1 MIIKTNDEKTVTLYR
16 ETYDDGILTE
26 SQVVKQALNEMNDCY
41 IDILGDSIL
50 GSELEDYLKP
60 EVYEKIKREYIVTY
74 RNENVTS
81 FEVPAYELLA
91 EVIKVLSP
99 IIFSKKCAF
108 IKNARSGQ
116 IFQLLREKGLL

>member
-26 SQVVKQALNEMNDCY
+26 SQVAEQALNDMNNTY

-60 EVYEKIKREYIVTY
+60 EVYKKVKREYFVAYRDESVTP
-74 RNENVTS
+74 
-81 FEVPAYELLA
+81 FEVPTYELLA

-99 IIFSKKCAF
+99 EEVEKF
-108 IKNARSGQ
+108 ARSA
-116 IFQLLREKGLL
+116 RS

>member
-16 ETYDDGILTE
+16 ENFDGGIFTE
-26 SQVVKQALNEMNDCY
+26 SQVTEQALNEMNGAY

-60 EVYEKIKREYIVTY
+60 EVYEKVKREYFVAYRDESVTP
-74 RNENVTS
+74 

-99 IIFSKKCAF
+99 EEVEKF
-108 IKNARSGQ
+108 ARSA
-116 IFQLLREKGLL
+116 RS

>member
-26 SQVVKQALNEMNDCY
+26 SQVTEQAFNEMNGAY

-60 EVYEKIKREYIVTY
+60 EVYEKVKREYFVTY
-74 RNENVTS
+74 RNETVTP

-99 IIFSKKCAF
+99 EEVEKFVRS
-108 IKNARSGQ
+108 ARS
-116 IFQLLREKGLL
+116 

>member
-1 MIIKTNDEKTVTLYR
+1 MIIKTNDEKTVTLFR

-26 SQVVKQALNEMNDCY
+26 SQVVEQAINEMNNVY
-41 IDILGDSIL
+41 IDILGNSIL

-60 EVYEKIKREYIVTY
+60 EAYKKIKREYIIDY

-99 IIFSKKCAF
+99 EEVEKF
-108 IKNARSGQ
+108 ARSA
-116 IFQLLREKGLL
+116 RS

>member
-26 SQVVKQALNEMNDCY
+26 PQVVEQALNEMNNVY
-41 IDILGDSIL
+41 IDIFEDSIL

-74 RNENVTS
+74 RNENVES

-99 IIFSKKCAF
+99 EEVEKF
-108 IKNARSGQ
+108 ARSA
-116 IFQLLREKGLL
+116 RS

>member
-16 ETYDDGILTE
+16 ENFDGGIFTE
-26 SQVVKQALNEMNDCY
+26 SQVTEQALNEMNGAY

-60 EVYEKIKREYIVTY
+60 EVYEKVKRAYFVTY
-74 RNENVTS
+74 RDENVTPC
-81 FEVPAYELLA
+81 EVPAYELLA

-99 IIFSKKCAF
+99 EEVEKF
-108 IKNARSGQ
+108 ARSA
-116 IFQLLREKGLL
+116 RS

>member
-1 MIIKTNDEKTVTLYR
+1 MIIKTNDEKTVTLFR

-26 SQVVKQALNEMNDCY
+26 SQVAKQALNEMNNAY

-99 IIFSKKCAF
+99 EEVEKF
-108 IKNARSGQ
+108 ARSACS
-116 IFQLLREKGLL
+116 

>member
-16 ETYDDGILTE
+16 ETCDDGILTE
-26 SQVVKQALNEMNDCY
+26 SQVAEQALNDMNNTY

-60 EVYEKIKREYIVTY
+60 EVYKKVKREYFVAYRDESVTP
-74 RNENVTS
+74 

-99 IIFSKKCAF
+99 EEVEKF
-108 IKNARSGQ
+108 ARSA
-116 IFQLLREKGLL
+116 RS